1 MIICLRKKKKHL
13 KPSIPLLLLA
23 CSFHSSKGRNFVLLQ
38 KLQPISS
45 RAPSHISSGQGLQSA
60 RTPSHPPRSY
70 EDPDEH
76 NSINITWEATPVQM
90 RGDKELREEDTE
102 LLLHMGLSCLCPR
115 GDGEREK
122 FWRTETLRKLF
133 PPCRWKGKLEAKP
146 WVHWVILSSS
156 AFPACHPGSIWQN
169 ITLLGAGDAHG
180 PHQQICAQNS
190 CRSGLLLPVET
201 RTRLNVESYKFLQQH
216 ASLQHVARNVAVAM
230 VKNSCLV
237 KSVKSC
243 IIS

>member
-1 MIICLRKKKKHL
+1 MIICLRKEKAIWSHL
-13 KPSIPLLLLA
+13 SLCSCWPALFTAPKTGTLCSCRSCSPSPPEHPATHPLVKGCNLPGLHPTHHALMKTLMSIIQLTSPEKPLQCKWEVTRSWARRTQNCYCTWGWAVCVQGVTGRERKSGELRLLE
-23 CSFHSSKGRNFVLLQ
+23 SS
-38 KLQPISS
+38 
-45 RAPSHISSGQGLQSA
+45 
-60 RTPSHPPRSY
+60 SHP
-70 EDPDEH
+70 
-76 NSINITWEATPVQM
+76 AT
-90 RGDKELREEDTE
+90 GKTN
-102 LLLHMGLSCLCPR
+102 
-115 GDGEREK
+115 
-122 FWRTETLRKLF
+122 WRQNHEF
-133 PPCRWKGKLEAKP
+133 Y
-146 WVHWVILSSS
+146 WVILSSS
-156 AFPACHPGSIWQN
+156 ALPAPDRASPCWRQ
-169 ITLLGAGDAHG
+169 GDAHG